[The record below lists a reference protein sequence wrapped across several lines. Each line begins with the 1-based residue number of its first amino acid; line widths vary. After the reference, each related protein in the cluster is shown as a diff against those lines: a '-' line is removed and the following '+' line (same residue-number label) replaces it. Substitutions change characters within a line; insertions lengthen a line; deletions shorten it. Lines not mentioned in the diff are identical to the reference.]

1 MHFLQALQNMKREL
15 RNKMEKEI
23 GELQKVIIQN
33 DENNYFRDLEVE
45 HLQRRVQMASFQYT
59 TSCLQ

>member
-1 MHFLQALQNMKREL
+1 MHFQQALQKMKREL

-23 GELQKVIIQN
+23 GELQEIIIQN
-33 DENNYFRDLEVE
+33 DENNYFRDLEME
-45 HLQRRVQMASFQYT
+45 RLRKHVQMASFQYT

>member
-1 MHFLQALQNMKREL
+1 MKREL

-33 DENNYFRDLEVE
+33 DENNYFRDLDVE
-45 HLQRRVQMASFQYT
+45 HLQKRVQMASFQYT
-59 TSCLQ
+59 TSCL